1 MKANRPEELLLTID
15 VKFNAVRTIFLF
27 CEDNL
32 DCNPKK
38 KLKARTSYSS
48 FCLHRTNIEKKCN
61 IITVKPWCCLWIKHT
76 SFLSNSESIYR
87 WTIYLIFCVLNW
99 SCIKKNSSVSVSLV
113 KYLSIFEKYIAI
125 ELSTVTREKNSFH
138 SEIESESFTWQKCQT

>member
-38 KLKARTSYSS
+38 KLKSSY
-48 FCLHRTNIEKKCN
+48 FLFKLLFTQDEYWKK
-61 IITVKPWCCLWIKHT
+61 VQHYY
-76 SFLSNSESIYR
+76 S
-87 WTIYLIFCVLNW
+87 
-99 SCIKKNSSVSVSLV
+99 
-113 KYLSIFEKYIAI
+113 
-125 ELSTVTREKNSFH
+125 
-138 SEIESESFTWQKCQT
+138 

>member
-1 MKANRPEELLLTID
+1 MLCRTVNQGEQTWRTSVDHWCKIQRSANY
-15 VKFNAVRTIFLF
+15 FLF

-38 KLKARTSYSS
+38 KLKSSYFYSS

-99 SCIKKNSSVSVSLV
+99 SCIRRIPQFQLALWNIYQFLKTTSQWN
-113 KYLSIFEKYIAI
+113 
-125 ELSTVTREKNSFH
+125 
-138 SEIESESFTWQKCQT
+138 